1 MPTLRSG
8 STWSGQ
14 GGYGGSDGT
23 RGYGGSDCPPNVEDY
38 GIRDLAADIDGLAT
52 ALGYDEYC
60 LMIHDW
66 GAIAG
71 HHVALLYPDRV
82 RAVPGFGL
90 LADIG
95 KCLALGAADVG
106 NLDHCARMGLGIEI
120 GKPALLAADVHFL
133 VVGHLEVCAAGQ
145 QLQQRLH
152 EHQHEEEHEEKE
164 RQQQQQQQDVHV
176 VYRCSSCTQVS
187 FEPAAWP

>member
-1 MPTLRSG
+1 MKSARCCRRERQRGARGAAGAAGAPE
-8 STWSGQ
+8 GQ
-14 GGYGGSDGT
+14 QEQLAHRKVHRFSK
-23 RGYGGSDCPPNVEDY
+23 VEDQ
-38 GIRDLAADIDGLAT
+38 R
-52 ALGYDEYC
+52 
-60 LMIHDW
+60 
-66 GAIAG
+66 
-71 HHVALLYPDRV
+71 
-82 RAVPGFGL
+82 
-90 LADIG
+90 
-95 KCLALGAADVG
+95 
-106 NLDHCARMGLGIEI
+106 
-120 GKPALLAADVHFL
+120 PALLAADVHFL